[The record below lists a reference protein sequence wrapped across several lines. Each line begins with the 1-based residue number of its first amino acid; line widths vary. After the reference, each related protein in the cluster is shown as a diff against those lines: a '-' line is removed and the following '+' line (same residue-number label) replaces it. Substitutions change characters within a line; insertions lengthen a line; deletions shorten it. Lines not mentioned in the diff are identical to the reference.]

1 MLKQKS
7 EQDRFFISGKA
18 DYRIQSVII
27 GNSKIECVCVSSDH
41 GKIQNHVQ

>member
-7 EQDRFFISGKA
+7 EQVRFVTSGNA
-18 DYRIQSVII
+18 DYPIHSVVI

-41 GKIQNHVQ
+41 GKI